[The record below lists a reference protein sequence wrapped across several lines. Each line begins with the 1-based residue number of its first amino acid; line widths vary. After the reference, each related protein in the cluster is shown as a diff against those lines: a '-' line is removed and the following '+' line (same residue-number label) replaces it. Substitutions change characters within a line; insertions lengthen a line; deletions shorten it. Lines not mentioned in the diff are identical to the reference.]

1 MVRKRRGVVES
12 ETIVAG
18 VRSLTVKLD
27 PIGAPPIEDEIQ
39 ETEESTEEPATISV
53 PAGEVKRVAR
63 RTKAQ
68 LLVTRRWAPLA
79 PISCMLGVREK
90 SMPRVTVPIAMSALQ
105 RTRLVADV
113 TTAFDTKMR
122 CGTHGKMLTRA
133 SLVGD
138 VLMCDV
144 CCEHVV
150 PDAQKALAILIRRAA
165 NAS

>member
-1 MVRKRRGVVES
+1 
-12 ETIVAG
+12 
-18 VRSLTVKLD
+18 
-27 PIGAPPIEDEIQ
+27 
-39 ETEESTEEPATISV
+39 
-53 PAGEVKRVAR
+53 
-63 RTKAQ
+63 
-68 LLVTRRWAPLA
+68 
-79 PISCMLGVREK
+79 
-90 SMPRVTVPIAMSALQ
+90 MSALQ

-113 TTAFDTKMR
+113 TTALDTKMR

-138 VLMCDV
+138 VLTCDV